1 METVNLDKAKE
12 IIDGGLDK
20 AQEVLKNNDELNELI
35 SNVQAKIDEVPV
47 LKDALTDAK
56 DVFYLLKSYVNKE
69 YADIS
74 PKVVGSMVSALLYLI
89 TKKDVIPDKIPI
101 LGILDDLAVFGVAL
115 KVIKPELDTYRAWRE
130 EHPETPENK

>member
-56 DVFYLLKSYVNKE
+56 DVFSLLKSYVNKE
-69 YADIS
+69 
-74 PKVVGSMVSALLYLI
+74 LC
-89 TKKDVIPDKIPI
+89 
-101 LGILDDLAVFGVAL
+101 
-115 KVIKPELDTYRAWRE
+115 E
-130 EHPETPENK
+130 

>member
-1 METVNLDKAKE
+1 MDTVNLDKAKE

-56 DVFYLLKSYVNKE
+56 DVFSLLKSYVNKE
-69 YADIS
+69 
-74 PKVVGSMVSALLYLI
+74 LC
-89 TKKDVIPDKIPI
+89 
-101 LGILDDLAVFGVAL
+101 
-115 KVIKPELDTYRAWRE
+115 E
-130 EHPETPENK
+130 